1 MTKAE
6 LTLSKKKKK
15 RQKVFPAVQGM
26 SDEIKEPSA
35 VDNRLNEMELGNF
48 FTDCDRQKNPTGRM
62 TGMR

>member
-48 FTDCDRQKNPTGRM
+48 LPTATDKKTR
-62 TGMR
+62 